1 MSSLDYR
8 QNSSVENMVGSGPSP
23 SETAAQEPFVEQL
36 PFPDQTPLPGD
47 PPQIA
52 PSQFIRAPGLTRPL
66 VRPTTMSGV
75 TQPFTAPPNEKSPI
89 AHPITPPAMTRPLP
103 DLGASPNI
111 TRALPEVQS
120 GMLPVLQTGALPI
133 IKSTTTSLRE
143 PVVIRGSGR
152 KKRETVRPPRG
163 RRLVVHLAAT
173 SVLIFILLVTLIAV
187 AQTGTDAQGGK
198 GSSIFQPLMNIVNT
212 KGNNTGLI
220 AQQAAT
226 ATAVTQDGFDPG
238 NVTYAGVQS
247 GPSGGG
253 GGLNRFFYGQCTYWA
268 NMRYHALTGHWV
280 PWLGNAD
287 QWVYGA
293 ESSGW
298 IVSATPH
305 LHAIIVLQPGVQGAG
320 WYGHVAIVEQ
330 INSNGSVVTSNWN
343 WAGNWGTETFV
354 TFTPGPGVSFVYYP
368 GT

>member
-8 QNSSVENMVGSGPSP
+8 QNSSIEQMVGAGSSQ
-23 SETAAQEPFVEQL
+23 SETAAQEPSVEQL
-36 PFPDQTPLPGD
+36 PFPDQPPLAGD

-66 VRPTTMSGV
+66 VQPTTATGA
-75 TQPFTAPPNEKSPI
+75 THPFSVSPNELSPI
-89 AHPITPPAMTRPLP
+89 PQPATTQPLP
-103 DLGASPNI
+103 DPGASPNI
-111 TRALPEVQS
+111 TRVLPELQS
-120 GMLPVLQTGALPI
+120 GMLPVLRTSALPI

-152 KKRETVRPPRG
+152 KKPETVRPPQG
-163 RRLVVHLAAT
+163 RRLVVHVAVT
-173 SVLIFILLVTLIAV
+173 SVLVFILLITLIAV
-187 AQTGTDAQGGK
+187 AQTGTGAQSGK
-198 GSSIFQPLMNIVNT
+198 GYGIFQPLMNIVNT
-212 KGNNTGLI
+212 KGNNTGQI

-226 ATAVTQDGFDPG
+226 ATAVTQDGYDPG

-247 GPSGGG
+247 GPSSGG
-253 GGLNRFFYGQCTYWA
+253 GGLDRFFYGQCTFWA
-268 NMRYHALTGHWV
+268 NMRYHQLTGHWV

-293 ESSGW
+293 ESYSW
-298 IVSATPH
+298 IVSSTPH
-305 LHAIIVLQPGVQGAG
+305 LHSIIVLQPGVQGAG

-330 INSNGSVVTSNWN
+330 INSDGSVVTSNWN
-343 WAGNWGTETFV
+343 WAGNWGVETFV
-354 TFTPGPGVSFVYYP
+354 TFKAGPGVSFVYYP